1 MTTRPPISPSST
13 PIPNSFILGLSGV
26 SSSGKT
32 TIATHLHSIFSCPP
46 EDDPWCDVTLVH
58 ADDFYLSEASL
69 PFHAGHRDWDCAA
82 ALDLP
87 ALCATLQA
95 WLQRGEPIP
104 ARPRQGILPS
114 TTKAGDGSSPI
125 TTGECA
131 NDFDHDDEE
140 LSALAHRLRCEI
152 RHRLTTTT
160 SQPQPQP
167 RLLILDGFL
176 LFPSPPL
183 PPLLPALQHIKI
195 LLRASRAATLTRRLA
210 RPAYVT
216 LDGFWA
222 DPPGYFDQVVW
233 PHYVESHG
241 RYFEKGDV
249 EGDSEG
255 EVCKR
260 EGVVVGPME
269 EGLSAVLEWVV
280 DVVRGRMGV

>member
-1 MTTRPPISPSST
+1 MTTPLSISPSSP

-32 TIATHLHSIFSCPP
+32 TIATHLHSIFSSPP
-46 EDDPWCDVTLVH
+46 EDDPLCDVTLVH
-58 ADDFYLSEASL
+58 ADDFYLPEASL

-87 ALCATLQA
+87 ALCATLHA
-95 WLQRGEPIP
+95 WLHRGEPIP
-104 ARPRQGILPS
+104 ARPRQGVLLP
-114 TTKAGDGSSPI
+114 TPTAGDGGPV
-125 TTGECA
+125 TTGEP
-131 NDFDHDDEE
+131 NGDSDHDDE

-152 RHRLTTTT
+152 RHRLTTT
-160 SQPQPQP
+160 SQPQPQPLP

-183 PPLLPALQHIKI
+183 PSLLPAFQHIKI
-195 LLRASRAATLTRRLA
+195 LLRASHAATLARRLA

-222 DPPGYFDQVVW
+222 DPPGYFDHVVW

-249 EGDSEG
+249 EGDVEG